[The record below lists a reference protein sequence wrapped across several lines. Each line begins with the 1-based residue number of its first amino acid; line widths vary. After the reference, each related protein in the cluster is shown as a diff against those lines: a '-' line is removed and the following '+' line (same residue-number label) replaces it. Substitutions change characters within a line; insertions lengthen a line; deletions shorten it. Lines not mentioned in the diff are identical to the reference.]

1 MCCKLPS
8 VATGPGMPRRLRDQA
23 TISGSIRVDQAFL
36 WFMLKLAKLEPNDK
50 ISVNRYTRI
59 YIDSPSL
66 FLCLV
71 FVGNLRDQ
79 HTTLMYRS
87 WALIAFSVHENRKNW
102 LLFLQLLLALCP
114 ATCSSID
121 CHASLPM
128 VMMIMYPR
136 QSLKRGILLGAS
148 LLINFERPS
157 YAAYQVQ
164 ITKGVACFPLS
175 HSLPLGVSD
184 APLYTYALKLYVLYS
199 MTRNSSALS
208 N

>member
-102 LLFLQLLLALCP
+102 LLVLLFLQLLLALCP

-157 YAAYQVQ
+157 YAEYQVQ

-175 HSLPLGVSD
+175 L
-184 APLYTYALKLYVLYS
+184 
-199 MTRNSSALS
+199 SSSRGQWRPTVYICTKAVCII
-208 N
+208 

>member
-102 LLFLQLLLALCP
+102 LLVLLFLQLLLALCP

-136 QSLKRGILLGAS
+136 QSLKKGILLGAS

-175 HSLPLGVSD
+175 LSL
-184 APLYTYALKLYVLYS
+184 
-199 MTRNSSALS
+199 SAS
-208 N
+208 WGQWRPTVYICTKAVCII

>member
-36 WFMLKLAKLEPNDK
+36 RFMFKLAKLEPNDK

-87 WALIAFSVHENRKNW
+87 
-102 LLFLQLLLALCP
+102 
-114 ATCSSID
+114 
-121 CHASLPM
+121 
-128 VMMIMYPR
+128 
-136 QSLKRGILLGAS
+136 
-148 LLINFERPS
+148 
-157 YAAYQVQ
+157 
-164 ITKGVACFPLS
+164 
-175 HSLPLGVSD
+175 
-184 APLYTYALKLYVLYS
+184 
-199 MTRNSSALS
+199 
-208 N
+208 